1 MNWFLQCTECGRQ
14 FPLEPGRYLCDDCST
29 KQEQDRPLRG
39 ILECRWEEEP
49 GLAGN
54 PPRWEAYLPVRADS
68 FPPMP
73 VGNTPLWEVPRLREL
88 AGLPRLYIKDDT
100 CEPSGSFKDRA
111 SFLVAAFARQWGIRE
126 IALASTG
133 NAASSMAAVG
143 AASSINI
150 RVFLPKKAPI
160 AKRIQVLQY
169 GAALSEVEGT
179 YDLAFEQSLAY
190 SRETGVLSRNTAYNP
205 LTIEGKK
212 NVSFEIAAQL
222 AEQGRTADHIFV
234 PVGDG
239 VILAG
244 LYKGFED
251 LLRLGFLTRIPTI
264 WACQA
269 EGSSAISRS
278 FFRLRKPGLQQR
290 SDGDPHERAQGPQTS
305 HGQGKYP
312 EKDSGG
318 RATQGGGAGSGG
330 GAAYGGEA
338 THGGGAAYGKV
349 QDNPFYKTPAEVF
362 AQDIFSQPE
371 ASDTIADSIS
381 VDVPRNGYHAL
392 GKLYAYGGWPVTV
405 TDREILLAQREL
417 ASHSGLFAEPSSSTA
432 WAAVRKVLQEQE
444 NRSAPLAGAPVIH
457 REDTVVILITGTGL
471 KDTSAAQKALE
482 LPQ

>member
-1 MNWFLQCTECGRQ
+1 LNWFLQCTECGRQ

-73 VGNTPLWEVPRLREL
+73 VGNTPLWEVPRLRKL

-212 NVSFEIAAQL
+212 TVSFEIAAQL

-290 SDGDPHERAQGPQTS
+290 SDGDPQERAQRTQTS

-330 GAAYGGEA
+330 GA

-349 QDNPFYKTPAEVF
+349 QDKPFYKTPAEVF

-444 NRSAPLAGAPVIH
+444 NRSATLAGAPVIH